1 MGIYTKLEK
10 LINEKNIT
18 LSKLA
23 RMADVPVNTFHSMKQ
38 RGSNKMDIDTL
49 DRVCSALG
57 VTLDTFV
64 SGHSLSIRLTDEE
77 TKLISCYRKLDER
90 NQRAFSSFLSE
101 VSAEI

>member
-1 MGIYTKLEK
+1 
-10 LINEKNIT
+10 
-18 LSKLA
+18 
-23 RMADVPVNTFHSMKQ
+23 MKQ

-77 TKLISCYRKLDER
+77 TELICCYRKLDER
-90 NQRAFSSFLSE
+90 NQRAFSLFLSE

>member
-23 RMADVPVNTFHSMKQ
+23 RMADVPVNTFHSMKR

-49 DRVCSALG
+49 G
-57 VTLDTFV
+57 V
-64 SGHSLSIRLTDEE
+64 
-77 TKLISCYRKLDER
+77 
-90 NQRAFSSFLSE
+90 
-101 VSAEI
+101 

>member
-10 LINEKNIT
+10 LIDEKNIT

-23 RMADVPVNTFHSMKQ
+23 RMADVPVNTFHSMKR
-38 RGSNKMDIDTL
+38 RGGNKMDIDTL

-57 VTLDTFV
+57 VSVETFV
-64 SGHSLSIRLTDEE
+64 SGRALSIRLTDEE
-77 TKLISCYRKLDER
+77 TRLICCYRKLDKR